1 MILAAREFLPEISVF
16 SPWFPLVRAAAF
28 ADENWADENWKSLLG
43 VTLRAKPRDLA
54 FTVHPLV
61 DLGLARE
68 TGDLSWF
75 QARVFGDDFPIIF
88 GVALWAKGYF
98 CFCHGAL
105 CTISTQKEKP
115 RGGRGL
121 SIG

>member
-1 MILAAREFLPEISVF
+1 MVSPGEGGSLYRRELGRRELEVATK
-16 SPWFPLVRAAAF
+16 L
-28 ADENWADENWKSLLG
+28 LLG

-54 FTVHPLV
+54 FPVHPLI

-68 TGDLSWF
+68 TGDFSWF
-75 QARVFGDDFPIIF
+75 QARVFRDDFPIIF